1 MITNYVIGIDPGLSG
16 GLAFYNT
23 DKLIVYPTPVHTLKF
38 TKNGKKST
46 RKEMSLDS
54 VRELLAEYDGVTF
67 QIECAYLEHVTA
79 MPGQGVTG
87 MFRFGQNFG
96 QWQGIL
102 AGLGIRTVLVRPQT
116 WKASLGLTRSKS
128 TSLEMARELWPDNAE
143 DSFRLKKHDGMAE
156 AALIAKYG
164 YEKERTYPTG

>member
-1 MITNYVIGIDPGLSG
+1 MRTSYVIGIDPGLSG
-16 GLAFYNT
+16 GLAFYST
-23 DKLIVYPTPVHTLKF
+23 EKLIGFPTPVDTLKF
-38 TKNGKKST
+38 IKNGKKKT
-46 RKEMSLDS
+46 RKEMSLDRT
-54 VRELLAEYDGVTF
+54 REILIGYDGVDF

-102 AGLGIRTVLVRPQT
+102 AGFGIRTVLVRPQT

-128 TSLEMARELWPDNAE
+128 TSLEMAREIWPENAE
-143 DSFRLKKHDGMAE
+143 ESFRLKKHDGMAE

-164 YEKERTYPTG
+164 YEKERTAPTG